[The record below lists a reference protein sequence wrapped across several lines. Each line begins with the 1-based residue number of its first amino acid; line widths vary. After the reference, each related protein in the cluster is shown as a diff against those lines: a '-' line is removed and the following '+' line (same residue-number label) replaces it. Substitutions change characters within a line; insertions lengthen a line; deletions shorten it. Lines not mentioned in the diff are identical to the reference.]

1 MFTSNVRA
9 RPKKVAQLPAA
20 YDPKRTCPL
29 PVGLLTATMTP
40 SELRRRTLRRREFIT
55 LGGAAIAWPFAARA
69 QTVQLRR
76 VVVLMGTAN
85 DAEAAARATALK
97 EGLQKLGWILG
108 RNIQIDYRF
117 AAGNAEQMS
126 AYASEAV
133 ASQPDL
139 LLAQTNPA
147 LKALQKA
154 TNSLPIVFLQVS
166 EPIGEG
172 FVKSLAHPGGNA
184 TGFTNFESEIGGK
197 WLRTLKDVAP
207 IVKTIGFI
215 FNPETSAHVQFLKAA
230 QATSAELDLKVV
242 PLGVHS
248 VAEVEPIVT
257 GFAAEPNGGMIVSP
271 HPITRGKLIIDLAA
285 RYRLPTIYP
294 FAFHA
299 RDGGLVSYGVDQVDQ
314 FRRAAIYVDRIL
326 KGEKPAALPVQEP
339 TKYELVI
346 NLKTAKALG
355 LSVPPPLIA
364 LADEV
369 IE

>member
-1 MFTSNVRA
+1 M
-9 RPKKVAQLPAA
+9 
-20 YDPKRTCPL
+20 
-29 PVGLLTATMTP
+29 
-40 SELRRRTLRRREFIT
+40 RRREFIT
-55 LGGAAIAWPFAARA
+55 LIGGAAITRPFAARA
-69 QTVQLRR
+69 QTVKLRR

-85 DAEAAARATALK
+85 DAEATARAAALQ
-97 EGLQKLGWILG
+97 EGLQKLGWTLG

-117 AAGNAEQMS
+117 AAGSAEQMS
-126 AYASEAV
+126 TYASEAV

-147 LKALQKA
+147 LKALAKA

-166 EPIGEG
+166 DPVGGG

-197 WLRTLKDVAP
+197 WLRTLKDIAP
-207 IVKTIGFI
+207 AVKTVGFI
-215 FNPETSAHVQFLKAA
+215 FNPETSAHVQFLQAA
-230 QATSAELDLKVV
+230 QATSAALELKVV

-248 VAEVEPIVT
+248 VTQVEPAIT
-257 GFAAEPNGGMIVSP
+257 SFAGEPNGGMIVSP

-285 RYRLPTIYP
+285 RFQLPTIYP

-299 RDGGLVSYGVDQVDQ
+299 RDGGLVSYGVDQIDQ

-364 LADEV
+364 LADDV